1 MKRFVLKMLKG
12 NEKEYL
18 LMISVLSLIVSF
30 LYVFLSLYD
39 VMSIISGEFS
49 VFNMR
54 IDMINFIALG
64 LSIITII
71 IVNHYFIEERTQEY
85 ALLLLTGRG
94 MKDIVFYI
102 LMQFGSILMIAF
114 IIGGLFGAL
123 WIILLN
129 VFYQFIQIDFVLA
142 QPFIGFYILMFIVCV
157 IIVLATNIA
166 RFNKIEININDY
178 LRNKVYT
185 SSHVPPKKTKEYG
198 LFSIL
203 GALCILN
210 SYNLTL
216 ENETSISSIVSFIGV
231 IAGIMLLAT
240 SVIPFIYYT
249 FHRSIVL
256 KGKNIM
262 FIFNGFMELISTLQ
276 FSFILDCLMIPILLI
291 SILTLDINSLKYVMI
306 TCYIFVL
313 VMIMICFILQ
323 LNLYSKGLSF
333 KINTLKSL
341 GYKKNNV
348 RTIQF
353 VQIMMFL
360 LVVLLP
366 LIAFSHLL
374 IRGYNQ
380 GVIDIWMLGL
390 VIGSYICIYLFIC
403 IYMGI
408 KFNSIIKEAY

>member
-129 VFYQFIQIDFVLA
+129 VFYQ
-142 QPFIGFYILMFIVCV
+142 
-157 IIVLATNIA
+157 
-166 RFNKIEININDY
+166 
-178 LRNKVYT
+178 
-185 SSHVPPKKTKEYG
+185 
-198 LFSIL
+198 
-203 GALCILN
+203 
-210 SYNLTL
+210 
-216 ENETSISSIVSFIGV
+216 
-231 IAGIMLLAT
+231 
-240 SVIPFIYYT
+240 
-249 FHRSIVL
+249 
-256 KGKNIM
+256 
-262 FIFNGFMELISTLQ
+262 
-276 FSFILDCLMIPILLI
+276 
-291 SILTLDINSLKYVMI
+291 
-306 TCYIFVL
+306 
-313 VMIMICFILQ
+313 
-323 LNLYSKGLSF
+323 
-333 KINTLKSL
+333 
-341 GYKKNNV
+341 
-348 RTIQF
+348 
-353 VQIMMFL
+353 
-360 LVVLLP
+360 
-366 LIAFSHLL
+366 
-374 IRGYNQ
+374 
-380 GVIDIWMLGL
+380 
-390 VIGSYICIYLFIC
+390 
-403 IYMGI
+403 
-408 KFNSIIKEAY
+408 

>member
-1 MKRFVLKMLKG
+1 
-12 NEKEYL
+12 
-18 LMISVLSLIVSF
+18 
-30 LYVFLSLYD
+30 
-39 VMSIISGEFS
+39 
-49 VFNMR
+49 
-54 IDMINFIALG
+54 
-64 LSIITII
+64 
-71 IVNHYFIEERTQEY
+71 
-85 ALLLLTGRG
+85 
-94 MKDIVFYI
+94 
-102 LMQFGSILMIAF
+102 
-114 IIGGLFGAL
+114 
-123 WIILLN
+123 
-129 VFYQFIQIDFVLA
+129 
-142 QPFIGFYILMFIVCV
+142 
-157 IIVLATNIA
+157 
-166 RFNKIEININDY
+166 
-178 LRNKVYT
+178 
-185 SSHVPPKKTKEYG
+185 
-198 LFSIL
+198 
-203 GALCILN
+203 
-210 SYNLTL
+210 
-216 ENETSISSIVSFIGV
+216 
-231 IAGIMLLAT
+231 
-240 SVIPFIYYT
+240 
-249 FHRSIVL
+249 
-256 KGKNIM
+256 M